1 MRKRKFI
8 DVSSY
13 KCAQI
18 TFPIF
23 ALTHTH
29 TWTYIRVCLLHE
41 ISRVKHLNSCVLAQ
55 SAAWLSED
63 RTLCNKRQQKP
74 TTPFVAHKY
83 THTKHRKR
91 HLENGLNSCK
101 YNKRVA
107 TATNTN
113 KTRNRRWQKFLCCCR
128 YRCCLLVY
136 CLRSKVGKFL
146 LTSI

>member
-29 TWTYIRVCLLHE
+29 MNIHTSL
-41 ISRVKHLNSCVLAQ
+41 
-55 SAAWLSED
+55 
-63 RTLCNKRQQKP
+63 
-74 TTPFVAHKY
+74 FVAWNKQSQAFELLCLGSKRSLAVRRSNSVQQ
-83 THTKHRKR
+83 TPTKADNTVCGTQIHTSKHRKR
-91 HLENGLNSCK
+91 HFENGLNSCK